1 MHDDNQFETSESNR
15 SATRF
20 IGHTMEQDALNW
32 LAGNRAD
39 LSSAQIKTVATMLSN
54 ASKIGR
60 WLPPAD
66 DFDADEYLISPEFV
80 NGNGAGQLTESV
92 KETYFADEPDQETLA
107 EFLGSIANMM
117 GWKVR

>member
-1 MHDDNQFETSESNR
+1 MNDNQFKTSGSN
-15 SATRF
+15 SSSTRF
-20 IGHTMEQDALNW
+20 IGHPMEQDALNW

-39 LSSAQIKTVATMLSN
+39 LSSAQIKTVATMLSTV
-54 ASKIGR
+54 SKIAR
-60 WLPPAD
+60 WVPPAD
-66 DFDADEYLISPEFV
+66 DFDADEYMGSPEFI

-92 KETYFADEPDQETLA
+92 KETYLADEPDQETLA